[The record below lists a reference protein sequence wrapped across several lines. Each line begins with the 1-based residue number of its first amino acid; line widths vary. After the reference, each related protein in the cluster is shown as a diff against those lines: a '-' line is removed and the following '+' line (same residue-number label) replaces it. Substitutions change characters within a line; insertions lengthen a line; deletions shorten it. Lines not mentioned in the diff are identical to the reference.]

1 MWNNPTPWGGS
12 AFKFPASLQVWL
24 QLGSSKMSVHPWL
37 NEAQKFYLSSCL
49 IAHLWSEYS
58 TTCWDIGLYEPHL
71 NFKAEGQGGKL
82 PSFTNSLWASLQSEE
97 RRQNAEPFSLRWKND
112 ANRNTQVI
120 SRSSSILVWAG
131 YYLSLSVLT
140 WLLYE
145 KDQGIW
151 IYCVYLYT

>member
-1 MWNNPTPWGGS
+1 
-12 AFKFPASLQVWL
+12 
-24 QLGSSKMSVHPWL
+24 
-37 NEAQKFYLSSCL
+37 
-49 IAHLWSEYS
+49 
-58 TTCWDIGLYEPHL
+58 L